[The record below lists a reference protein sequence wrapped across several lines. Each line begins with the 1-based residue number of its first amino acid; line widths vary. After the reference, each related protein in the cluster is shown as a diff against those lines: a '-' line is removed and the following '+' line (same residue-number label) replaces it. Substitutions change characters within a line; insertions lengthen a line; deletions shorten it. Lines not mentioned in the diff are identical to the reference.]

1 MEDYLLRVAEYKEY
15 VWVLLGVFLF
25 ALVLQLYFYF
35 RYYSGIFRFKNRID
49 KNDVRLSTNK
59 PAVSVIICA
68 RNESENLARFL
79 PAVLKQKYPKFEVI
93 VVNDGST
100 DESTD
105 LLKKMTEQ
113 YPNLY
118 QTFLPMGAKYMSR
131 KKMCVTVG
139 IKAAHY
145 DHLLLVDADCE
156 PASDQWIANI
166 MRHYASGTSVVL
178 GYTGYKGNNGFLDN
192 MIAYDMMFEAMRFM
206 GFALQ
211 KKPYRGVSGNLSYS
225 KELFSAKKGFTSHLI
240 LSYGDDDLL
249 IRDIA
254 TKQNTA
260 VCVEPEA
267 VTWSHRDL
275 TMNSFLY
282 QREKQMETYAEYLP
296 STKFRISSEII
307 SRYIFYLL
315 ALVLLVMFAVWT
327 DFISMGIVAFLFLIR
342 LITQLVVF
350 TKTSNALTERKF
362 TLSIVLY
369 DIILPLIT
377 LHVRTFGKI
386 GEKKNA
392 MWKQ

>member
-1 MEDYLLRVAEYKEY
+1 
-15 VWVLLGVFLF
+15 
-25 ALVLQLYFYF
+25 
-35 RYYSGIFRFKNRID
+35 
-49 KNDVRLSTNK
+49 
-59 PAVSVIICA
+59 
-68 RNESENLARFL
+68 
-79 PAVLKQKYPKFEVI
+79 
-93 VVNDGST
+93 
-100 DESTD
+100 
-105 LLKKMTEQ
+105 
-113 YPNLY
+113 
-118 QTFLPMGAKYMSR
+118 
-131 KKMCVTVG
+131 
-139 IKAAHY
+139 
-145 DHLLLVDADCE
+145 
-156 PASDQWIANI
+156 
-166 MRHYASGTSVVL
+166 
-178 GYTGYKGNNGFLDN
+178 
-192 MIAYDMMFEAMRFM
+192 MMFEAMRFM

-225 KELFSAKKGFTSHLI
+225 KELFFAKKGFTSHLI

-249 IRDIA
+249 IRDIS

-296 STKFRISSEII
+296 ATKFRISSEII